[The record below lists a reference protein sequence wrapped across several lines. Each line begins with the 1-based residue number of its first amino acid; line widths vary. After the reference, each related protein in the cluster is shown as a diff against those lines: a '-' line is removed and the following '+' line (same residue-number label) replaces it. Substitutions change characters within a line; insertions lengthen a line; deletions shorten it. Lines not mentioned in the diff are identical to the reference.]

1 MEVRDMIAKL
11 MKDKE
16 VTYAELEKRTG
27 LPRSVLNRY
36 VNGVTKKIP
45 IDNLE
50 KIAKALGVAPVYF
63 VVGDIEIRPENG
75 RTYIDPAAA
84 IAREATGS
92 VPEEPIV
99 NQAQEKAEFMLE
111 ALERLTKLYNSGALT
126 QEEFTQAKKKLLE
139 V

>member
-63 VVGDIEIRPENG
+63 VVGNIEIRPEDG

-84 IAREATGS
+84 IAREAIGS
-92 VPEEPIV
+92 VPEEPSV

>member
-16 VTYAELEKRTG
+16 VTYTELEKRTG

-63 VVGDIEIRPENG
+63 VVGDIEIRPEDG

-84 IAREATGS
+84 IAREAIGS
-92 VPEEPIV
+92 VPEEPSV

>member
-63 VVGDIEIRPENG
+63 VVGDIEIRPEDG

-84 IAREATGS
+84 IAREAIGS
-92 VPEEPIV
+92 VPEEPSV

>member
-63 VVGDIEIRPENG
+63 VVGDIEIRPEDG

-84 IAREATGS
+84 IAREAMGS
-92 VPEEPIV
+92 VPEEPSV

>member
-63 VVGDIEIRPENG
+63 VVGDIEIRPEDG

-84 IAREATGS
+84 
-92 VPEEPIV
+92 VPQILHFLRPSR
-99 NQAQEKAEFMLE
+99 
-111 ALERLTKLYNSGALT
+111 RLLRQGLTYCRLLPSGHT
-126 QEEFTQAKKKLLE
+126 
-139 V
+139 

>member
-11 MKDKE
+11 MRDKGIS
-16 VTYAELEKRTG
+16 YGELEKRTG

-50 KIAKALGVAPVYF
+50 KIAKGLNVPPVYF
-63 VVGDIEIRPENG
+63 VVGDYKVSPPEG
-75 RTYIDPAAA
+75 HDYIDPAAA
-84 IAREATGS
+84 IAREATGT
-92 VPEEPIV
+92 VPEEPGEDMS
-99 NQAQEKAEFMLE
+99 QKRTEFFLE
-111 ALERLTKLYNSGALT
+111 ALDRLAKLYNDGLLT
-126 QEEFTQAKKKLLE
+126 QEEFALAKKKLLE

>member
-1 MEVRDMIAKL
+1 MEVRNMIAKL

-50 KIAKALGVAPVYF
+50 KIAKALGVPPVYF
-63 VVGDIEIRPENG
+63 VVGDIEIRPEDG

-84 IAREATGS
+84 IAREAIGS
-92 VPEEPIV
+92 VPEEPSV
-99 NQAQEKAEFMLE
+99 NQAKEKAEFMLE

>member
-63 VVGDIEIRPENG
+63 VIGDIEIKPEDG

-84 IAREATGS
+84 IAREAIGS
-92 VPEEPIV
+92 VPEEPSV
-99 NQAQEKAEFMLE
+99 NHAQEKAEFMLE

>member
-11 MKDKE
+11 MREKGIS
-16 VTYAELEKRTG
+16 YGELEKRTG

-50 KIAKALGVAPVYF
+50 KIAKGLNVPPVYF
-63 VVGDIEIRPENG
+63 VVGDYRIDPPEG
-75 RTYIDPAAA
+75 HDYIDPAAA
-84 IAREATGS
+84 IAREATGT
-92 VPEEPIV
+92 VPEEPTEDL
-99 NQAQEKAEFMLE
+99 AQKKAEFFLE
-111 ALERLTKLYNSGALT
+111 ALERLAKLYTDGVLT
-126 QEEFTQAKKKLLE
+126 AEEFSLAKKKLLE